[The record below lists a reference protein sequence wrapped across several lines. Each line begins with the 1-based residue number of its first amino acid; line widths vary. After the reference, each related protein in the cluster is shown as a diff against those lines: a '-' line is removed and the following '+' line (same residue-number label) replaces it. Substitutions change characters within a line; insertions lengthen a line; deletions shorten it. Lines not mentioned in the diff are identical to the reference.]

1 MFDFISTDEINC
13 GRQPELD
20 IAKGLAICFMV
31 LCHVVMILG
40 STHGDLLWILAT
52 DILGGPPAAP
62 VFMTCLGIGVCY
74 SRNSTAEK
82 LAHRGI
88 KTIGIGFLL
97 NICRVVLP
105 LIVCGAINGKILWK
119 MLVVLALDGEIL
131 VFAGL
136 AFLLIALI
144 KKLNMTNYQIT
155 LVALI
160 FTLFGGLFTKGN
172 EFCCENDIKN
182 ILTGIILPANIYAA
196 DVKLFIE
203 DGVQF
208 PFLNWVI
215 FPLAGLLFG
224 GLLRRIT
231 DKKTLYRL
239 IWPVTALSTSVFIYI
254 NYRYGIWALEKGSY
268 YHTGLISALF
278 YLGVVFFCFSSCYF
292 LLDYIPEKITNVLN
306 VMSSHILEIFFIHWV
321 ILNWTMCLG
330 SYVFKLPKMSNA
342 AAYIAALLIGIV
354 SCKIAV
360 WWKEWKKAYL
370 IRRQNNA

>member
-20 IAKGLAICFMV
+20 LAKGFAIAFMV
-31 LCHVVMILG
+31 LCHVVMRLG
-40 STHGDLLWILAT
+40 IADADMLGVLAVA
-52 DILGGPPAAP
+52 ILGGPLAAP
-62 VFMTCLGIGVCY
+62 VFMTSLGIGVCY
-74 SRNSTAEK
+74 SKNSTAEK

-88 KTIGIGFLL
+88 KTIGVGFLL
-97 NICRVVLP
+97 NICRVALP
-105 LIVCGAINGKILWK
+105 LIVCGAIGGKIQWRL
-119 MLVVLALDGEIL
+119 LTILSLNGEIL

-144 KKLNMTNYQIT
+144 KKLDMTNYQIFALA
-155 LVALI
+155 LV

-172 EFCCENDIKN
+172 GFCCSNDILN
-182 ILTGIILPANIYAA
+182 VLAGIILPANVYTEGIK
-196 DVKLFIE
+196 VFFEEGIP
-203 DGVQF
+203 F
-208 PFLNWVI
+208 PFLNWI
-215 FPLAGLLFG
+215 IYPLAGLLFG
-224 GLLRRIT
+224 NLLRRVT
-231 DKKTLYRL
+231 DKKAMYRL
-239 IWPVTALSTSVFIYI
+239 IWPVTAFLTLVYIYL
-254 NYRYGIWALEKGSY
+254 NYKYGLYGLENGSY

-292 LLDYIPEKITNVLN
+292 LLDYIPQKMADVLN

-321 ILNWTMCLG
+321 ILNWTMCLLY
-330 SYVFKLPKMSNA
+330 YVFRLPKMSNA

-370 IRRQNNA
+370 LKKENNA